1 MSDFPQKKS
10 PAPQENPSAEK
21 MAYQAQLLRN
31 RLAKRLQHLKKWA
44 RRSDAGCYRLY
55 DKDIPEI
62 PLAIDV
68 FHLQDENSLPT
79 ENENHQVTYLR
90 IYLYQRPYQR
100 DEGEEKCW
108 LAAMSQAAAQVV
120 GVDASRVVTR
130 TRMRQRGTDQYEK
143 QEAKDS
149 ITGIVQEQGHRFYV
163 NLSNYLDTGL
173 FMDHR
178 PLRKQVESEAEGKS
192 VLNLFCYTAAFSV
205 YAAAGGATRVD
216 SVDLSNTYLAWGERN
231 FSLNGLGGR
240 PGYRFIRRDV
250 ATFLKD
256 AKDSWDLIVLDPP
269 TFSNSKKTRDS
280 LDINRDWPQLVRG
293 CLEHLKPGG
302 TLYFSTN
309 SRQLKFDPEL
319 LAASN
324 SAAGIEVKDITAA
337 TIPEDFRN
345 QKIHRCWKITAGR

>member
-1 MSDFPQKKS
+1 MSDSSQKKS
-10 PAPQENPSAEK
+10 PVPQEKSFAEK
-21 MAYQAQLLRN
+21 VEYQAQLLHN
-31 RLAKRLQHLKKWA
+31 RLAKRFQHLKKWA

-68 FHLQDENSLPT
+68 FHLMQERPVSAGRENQQD
-79 ENENHQVTYLR
+79 TYLR
-90 IYLYQRPYQR
+90 IYLYQRPYEREQAQ
-100 DEGEEKCW
+100 EELW
-108 LAAMSQAAAQVV
+108 LQAMIRTAAQVL
-120 GVDASRVVTR
+120 GIDDSRVVAK
-130 TRMRQRGTDQYEK
+130 TRMRQRGTDQYER
-143 QEAKDS
+143 QETQDS

-178 PLRKQVESEAEGKS
+178 PLRKQVELEARGKA
-192 VLNLFCYTAAFSV
+192 VLNLFCYTASFSV
-205 YAAAGGATRVD
+205 YGAAGGASRVD

-231 FSLNGLGGR
+231 FALNGLGGR
-240 PGYRFIRRDV
+240 PEYRFIRSDV

-256 AKDSWDLIVLDPP
+256 TKDSWDLIVLDPP

-280 LDINRDWPQLVRG
+280 LDINRDWPKLVNG
-293 CLEHLKPGG
+293 CLDHLNSGG

-309 SRQLKFDPEL
+309 SRQLKFDSEL
-319 LAASN
+319 LATSKKN
-324 SAAGIEVKDITAA
+324 TEIVVKDITAT

-345 QKIHRCWKITAGR
+345 QKIHRCWKITVGR

>member
-1 MSDFPQKKS
+1 MSNFPKKNTS
-10 PAPQENPSAEK
+10 ITQDTPFQEK
-21 MAYQAQLLRN
+21 VAYQAQLLHN
-31 RLAKRLQHLKKWA
+31 RLAKRFQHLKKWA
-44 RRSDAGCYRLY
+44 RRSDIGCYRLY

-68 FHLQDENSLPT
+68 FHLQNEDSLPT
-79 ENENHQVTYLR
+79 KNENQQDSYLR
-90 IYLYQRPYQR
+90 IYLYQRPYER
-100 DEGEEKCW
+100 DEGEEECW

-120 GVDASRVVTR
+120 GVDASHVVTK

-143 QEAKDS
+143 QETKDS
-149 ITGIVQEQGHRFYV
+149 ITGIVREQGHRFFV

-178 PLRKQVESEAEGKS
+178 PLRKQVESEAAGKA

-205 YAAAGGATRVD
+205 YAAAAGASRVD

-231 FSLNGLGGR
+231 FALNGLGGR
-240 PGYRFIRRDV
+240 PEYRFIRNDV

-256 AKDSWDLIVLDPP
+256 TKDSWDLIVLDPP
-269 TFSNSKKTRDS
+269 TFSNSKKTKDS
-280 LDINRDWPQLVRG
+280 LDINRDWHRLVNG
-293 CLEHLKPGG
+293 CLDHLNPGG

-309 SRQLKFDPEL
+309 SRQLKFDAEL
-319 LAASN
+319 LATTKN
-324 SAAGIEVKDITAA
+324 DGEIVVEDITAA

-345 QKIHRCWKITAGR
+345 QKIHRCWKISLKS